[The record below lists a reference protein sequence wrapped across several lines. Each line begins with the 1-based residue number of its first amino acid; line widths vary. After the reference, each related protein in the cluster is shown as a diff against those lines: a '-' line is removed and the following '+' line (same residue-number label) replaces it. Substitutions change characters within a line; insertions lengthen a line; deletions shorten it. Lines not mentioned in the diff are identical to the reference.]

1 MCGSVGRSDQLVGGS
16 RSSAQR
22 QEDASMRSRLS
33 RFRLTPAVVIS
44 GIAMFFAIGGIGYAV
59 TNIGTNDIKDGA
71 VTKAKVHKNAIV
83 SKKVKN
89 GSLLCKDLKEGCVQ
103 GPQGPAGPAGP
114 AGTGGGT
121 STNATTVNGLSVQ
134 KVFFKAGPN
143 TPLATAFSAGGL
155 TLRLGCDAGGNP
167 LAEVASAETSVALQG
182 EVNGG
187 GGEATYSD
195 SNGFTAQNIL
205 GANTNG
211 SGRLTYSTTTGTVLT
226 M

>member
-89 GSLLCKDLKEGCVQ
+89 NSLKCKDMKFDCPVAATA
-103 GPQGPAGPAGP
+103 GPAGPAGP
-114 AGTGGGT
+114 AGTGGAAGT
-121 STNATTVNGLSVQ
+121 
-134 KVFFKAGPN
+134 AGQ
-143 TPLATAFSAGGL
+143 
-155 TLRLGCDAGGNP
+155 TLRFFYNNPDA
-167 LAEVASAETSVALQG
+167 S
-182 EVNGG
+182 
-187 GGEATYSD
+187 
-195 SNGFTAQNIL
+195 
-205 GANTNG
+205 
-211 SGRLTYSTTTGTVLT
+211 
-226 M
+226 

>member
-103 GPQGPAGPAGP
+103 GPAGPAGP

-155 TLRLGCDAGGNP
+155 TLRLGCTGGDP
-167 LAEVASAETSVALQG
+167 RADVTSA
-182 EVNGG
+182 
-187 GGEATYSD
+187 
-195 SNGFTAQNIL
+195 
-205 GANTNG
+205 
-211 SGRLTYSTTTGTVLT
+211 
-226 M
+226 